1 MNKVI
6 LYITIVLVAAFVII
20 SPTFAPIWLLL
31 LVIAILWPMR
41 QEKNARPVFVVS
53 LILLLLYFL
62 FHYSSI
68 LLPFI
73 VGLGIAYI
81 LAPLVDLL
89 ERRKV
94 PRVLAILVF
103 LIPIIAFFPIVI
115 TLIIAGLVSE
125 LQGLT
130 EKIPEAIQHVQ
141 VFSGAAIDKLSELG
155 IEIDPNIIANTITSH
170 LTNIISGLFATIGQI
185 GKGIGGIIMI
195 VYNLVFIPLSA
206 FLFLADRE
214 KISSWFS
221 NLFPASERTR
231 MHEFLKGLN
240 VNLARF
246 FRGSLLLMLIVGLIV
261 GFSLWIL
268 GIRYYLL
275 LGVIAGLCN
284 LIPNIGYVL
293 SFIPAILIGV
303 LSPSPVVN
311 VIKIVSVYIGEQLL
325 ENFIFGPLIIGKAA
339 KLHPVVVMIV
349 LIMGGAIFGFWGVV
363 LAVPLTIFIREI
375 LNFFL
380 DLRL

>member
-1 MNKVI
+1 
-6 LYITIVLVAAFVII
+6 
-20 SPTFAPIWLLL
+20 
-31 LVIAILWPMR
+31 
-41 QEKNARPVFVVS
+41 
-53 LILLLLYFL
+53 
-62 FHYSSI
+62 
-68 LLPFI
+68 
-73 VGLGIAYI
+73 
-81 LAPLVDLL
+81 
-89 ERRKV
+89 
-94 PRVLAILVF
+94 
-103 LIPIIAFFPIVI
+103 
-115 TLIIAGLVSE
+115 
-125 LQGLT
+125 
-130 EKIPEAIQHVQ
+130 
-141 VFSGAAIDKLSELG
+141 
-155 IEIDPNIIANTITSH
+155 
-170 LTNIISGLFATIGQI
+170 
-185 GKGIGGIIMI
+185 
-195 VYNLVFIPLSA
+195 
-206 FLFLADRE
+206 
-214 KISSWFS
+214 
-221 NLFPASERTR
+221 
-231 MHEFLKGLN
+231 MHEFFKGLN

-246 FRGSLLLMLIVGLIV
+246 FRGSLLLMLIVGIIV

-311 VIKIVSVYIGEQLL
+311 IIKIVSVYIGEQLL

-380 DLRL
+380 GLQL